1 MPNLHKYMNWTHVFD
16 WYVVTFGLITG
27 YQKDTCLDG
36 IGLCVQNMRTIIDST
51 FNIPW
56 RRGGGKEE
64 KLYDHLMNTRSLTL
78 TIDRY
83 RSSWDLNITRKV
95 KSDIS
100 KHWFEC
106 LNGNDNRVDYT
117 NFIFAPN

>member
-1 MPNLHKYMNWTHVFD
+1 MCAKYENH
-16 WYVVTFGLITG
+16 Y
-27 YQKDTCLDG
+27 
-36 IGLCVQNMRTIIDST
+36 R
-51 FNIPW
+51 FNIQHTLEK
-56 RRGGGKEE
+56 GGGKEE